1 MAPPP
6 DITTLTLPNADAGM
20 FYQGTINVS
29 GGTGT
34 VTLSVPVGS
43 LPAGFSLAQ
52 PGILPFVGIQGTPTT
67 PGVYSFTVRATDSSL
82 LTDDQAY
89 VIRVEGGGDYRAA
102 ALAPATFGSD
112 QYRYEIFQQQCI
124 GKDPEEAIRHAIYES
139 DQGDDGYG
147 TSVLY
152 GAETGLRSF
161 KLKFPMLA
169 RANGQSFVTI
179 DGVTMSPVMYVWQ
192 LYRKS
197 RRTGRPIVIQS
208 PVNDQYYLVKFADPE
223 MSLARFTTML
233 FSTGLSLRQVR
244 IEGVSIFDPRKM
256 PGLWGWY
263 GRRPYDIY
271 LSGSATDGG
280 ASHPLTLNGNVT
292 EGGTVLN
299 GFPTARFNGGAT
311 NTGYLNTTED
321 PTIYEAF
328 FVMKMNEATFSNY
341 GGLLTADSGNAA
353 LVGVQ
358 GTTKFT
364 DFGLGSNLEYRLNGV
379 QKANDDL
386 QAPMNAFGLVH
397 ARWRQGITLNNL
409 QIGKDRGFAAYL
421 EMDLAEAVLFST
433 LNPIDES
440 LELAES
446 VMEIYNL

>member
-6 DITTLTLPNADAGM
+6 DITTLTLPNAEKS
-20 FYQGTINVS
+20 FFWQGEINVS

-34 VTLSVPVGS
+34 ITFSLSAGS
-43 LPAGFSLAQ
+43 LPAGLSFAQ
-52 PGILPFVGIQGTPTT
+52 PGIVPFVGIQGTPTT
-67 PGVYSFTVRATDSSL
+67 PGTYTFTVRATDSAL
-82 LTDDQAY
+82 LFDDQTY
-89 VIRVEGGGDYRAA
+89 TVRVEGGTDYRAA
-102 ALAPATFGSD
+102 ALAPATFGTD
-112 QYRYEIFQQQCI
+112 LYRYELFQQQCM
-124 GKDPEEAIRHAIYES
+124 GREPEEAIRHAIYES

-147 TSVLY
+147 SSVLY
-152 GAETGLRSF
+152 GAETGLRNF
-161 KLKFPMLA
+161 KLKFPSLA
-169 RANGQSFVTI
+169 AFSTAATITI
-179 DGVTMSPVMYVWQ
+179 DGVAMTPAMYVWQ

-197 RRTGRPIVIQS
+197 RREGRPIVIQS
-208 PVNDQYYLVKFADPE
+208 WINDQYYLVKFAEPE
-223 MSLARFTTML
+223 MSMTRFLAKL
-233 FSTGLSLRQVR
+233 FSTGISFRQVR
-244 IEGVSIFDPRKM
+244 IDGISVFDPRKM

-271 LSGSATDGG
+271 MSGTASDGG

-364 DFGLGSNLEYRLNGV
+364 DFGLGSNLEYRFNDV
-379 QKANDDL
+379 PKANDDL

-421 EMDLAEAVLFST
+421 EMDLAEAVLLST

-446 VMEIYNL
+446 LMEIYNL